1 MRQLVED
8 FEAYLGDPRSPDVA
22 FSYEHCARL
31 DTAEEFPARIVQ
43 LLNDWGLHRQ
53 YVPVELGG
61 ALRDYVTPSQ
71 LIRAVARRDLTVAIA
86 HGKTFLGGVSAWAAP
101 VTGHTRALAGKV
113 LGGHPVSWGLT
124 ERDHSSDLLADEV
137 TADAVTGG
145 YRISGEKW
153 MINNATEGRVV
164 TVLARS
170 DRAAGARGFD
180 VFVVDKDEITPGSFR
195 CLPKVRT
202 DGIRGADISGISF
215 DGALV
220 PATARLGEPG
230 TGLQIVRKGLQLTRT
245 LSSTLSLGAGDHAL
259 GLTMSLA
266 CNRLLSGND
275 LLRLP
280 RTRRALA
287 DACADQ
293 LLNEAL
299 AIAATRAIHTTPQEL
314 GLVSAVVKYLL
325 PARTDK
331 MLGELGRHFGVS
343 SRPAGGRFE
352 KLARDHRI
360 AGILDGNTVVNL
372 HAVINAFPMITRR
385 TEACDTATFDLAQ
398 PLPPFDHTRMT
409 LISKHGSGIIRALPE
424 FACRLA
430 ELARERPEL
439 EPIAQLAGTL
449 RERSDSLLAEVA
461 EYLPVRV
468 RAPRRAFALAEQ
480 FALDVAAT
488 SAIGVWLANRSANDD
503 AVLWRNGTW
512 LHAVLARS
520 LSAPSTVDV
529 DDAMIAAL
537 TRQYAE
543 GRSFSLTAH
552 RIAEGMGA

>member
-8 FEAYLGDPRSPDVA
+8 FEAYLGDPHSPDVS

-31 DTAEEFPARIVQ
+31 DAAEEFPARIIQ
-43 LLNDWGLHRQ
+43 LLNEWGLHRH

-61 ALRDYVTPSQ
+61 ALQDYVTPSQ

-86 HGKTFLGGVSAWAAP
+86 HGKTFLGCASAWAAP
-101 VTGHTRALAGKV
+101 VTGRTRVLAGKV

-170 DRAAGARGFD
+170 HRAAGARGFD

-195 CLPKVRT
+195 CLPKVHT

-230 TGLQIVRKGLQLTRT
+230 SGLQIVLKGLQLTRT
-245 LSSTLSLGAGDHAL
+245 LSSALSLGAGDHAL
-259 GLTMSLA
+259 GLAMSLA
-266 CNRLLSGND
+266 CNRSLSGND
-275 LLRLP
+275 LLQLP

-287 DACADQ
+287 DAYADH

-299 AIAATRAIHTTPQEL
+299 AMTATRAIHTMPQEL
-314 GLVSAVVKYLL
+314 GLLSAVVKYLL
-325 PARTDK
+325 PTRTDK
-331 MLGELGRHFGVS
+331 MIGELGRYLGVRS
-343 SRPAGGRFE
+343 QLAGGRFE

-372 HAVINAFPMITRR
+372 HAIINAFPMITRR
-385 TEACDTATFDLAQ
+385 TEACEEGTFDLSRQ
-398 PLPPFDHTRMT
+398 LPPFDHTRLT

-424 FACRLA
+424 LASQLA
-430 ELARERPEL
+430 ELARAQPVL
-439 EPIAQLAGTL
+439 TPVAQLADTL
-449 RERSDSLLAEVA
+449 RERSERLLAEVA
-461 EYLPVRV
+461 EHLPVRV

-480 FALDVAAT
+480 FALDLAAT
-488 SAIGVWLANRSANDD
+488 SAIGVWLANRPANDD
-503 AVLWRNGTW
+503 SVLWRNGIW

-529 DDAMIAAL
+529 DDAVLTAL
-537 TRQYAE
+537 TRQYTE
-543 GRSFSLTAH
+543 GRSVSLAAH